1 MTLRTRIILV
11 AVSVTLLAMI
21 SQIVAGWLLQGES
34 EERFSHA
41 TIGGKASLWEKIIS
55 SQLDQMQVGTTSLTR
70 DRDTQEAL
78 AKGNLKALSDS
89 VRTTYNLLSAS
100 NVLSKLLVAD
110 TSGKLLVSLPAE
122 HSGETRLTLVKDA
135 LREGRVKRGIERD
148 DDNELVAVVVFPMYA
163 GGKLAGAG
171 VYSRSL
177 QAALADFKQND
188 KSEVSI
194 LNDAGKAEVTTNAE
208 VAKNLN
214 VDMPVAGQ
222 NAVLRS
228 RIGDI
233 GYTVAVLPVLNAAGK
248 PLAHL
253 VSANDHTAGYKKKT
267 TITMI
272 AVVMVLVV
280 IGAAIGVT
288 YWYMT
293 RAFRPLNAVIASV
306 NAIAKGDLA
315 VHIEAATSQDETGQL
330 QTATREM
337 AKGLHELISEV
348 TGSTAQLSAAAEEM
362 SVIIDQSRRGM
373 QSQQSEIDQIAT
385 AMHEMATTVQEVA
398 RNAAA
403 AADAAHKADDEAK
416 SGQRVV
422 IQTVEAI
429 DAVAH
434 EVEAAAEVIHKLA
447 ADSTSI
453 GTVLDVIRGIAEQ
466 TNLLALNAAIEAARA
481 GEQGR
486 GFAVVADEVRTLATR
501 TQESTQEIQKMIER
515 LQTGAKSA
523 VQVMEQGRS
532 KAQVSVQ
539 QAAKAGTSLDNI
551 AAAAGAISDMNA
563 QIASA
568 AEEQGA
574 VAEEINRNI
583 SNISQIANQTAS
595 GAEQNAAAGAELAR
609 LAVRLQGLV
618 GKFKV

>member
-11 AVSVTLLAMI
+11 AVSVTLLATI
-21 SQIVAGWLLQGES
+21 SMIVASWLLQGEA
-34 EERFSHA
+34 EERFTKA
-41 TIGGKASLWEKIIS
+41 TITGKEVLWGKIIS
-55 SQLDQMQVGTTSLTR
+55 GQLDQMQAGTTSLTR
-70 DRDTQEAL
+70 DRDTQDAL
-78 AKGNLKALSDS
+78 AKGNLKALGDS

-100 NVLSKLLVAD
+100 NVLSKLAIAD
-110 TSGKLLVSLPAE
+110 TSGKLLVSLPNE
-122 HSGETRLTLVKDA
+122 HSGETHMALVKDA

-148 DDNELVAVVVFPMYA
+148 DDGELVTVVAFPMYA
-163 GGKLAGAG
+163 GGKIAGAG
-171 VYSRSL
+171 VYARGL
-177 QAALADFKQND
+177 QAAIDDFKMND
-188 KSEVSI
+188 KSEVFI
-194 LNDAGKAEVTTNAE
+194 LSEAGKTELSTNPE
-208 VAKNLN
+208 MAKGLTIRLPALGK
-214 VDMPVAGQ
+214 D
-222 NAVLRS
+222 AVLDS
-228 RIGDI
+228 HIGDAT
-233 GYTVAVLPVLNAAGK
+233 YTIAVLPVQDAAAK

-253 VSANDHTAGYKKKT
+253 VGANDHTAGYKKKL
-267 TITMI
+267 TITLSAI
-272 AVVMVLVV
+272 AAVLLV

-293 RAFRPLNAVIASV
+293 RAFRPLNTVIASV
-306 NAIAKGDLA
+306 NDIAKGNLA
-315 VHIEAATSQDETGQL
+315 VRIEEATSQDETGQL
-330 QTATREM
+330 QTATRQMVAE
-337 AKGLHELISEV
+337 LHSLISEV

-362 SVIIDQSRRGM
+362 SVITEQSKRGVH
-373 QSQQSEIDQIAT
+373 QQQSEIDQIAT
-385 AMHEMATTVQEVA
+385 AMNEMAATVQEVA

-422 IQTVEAI
+422 TQTVEAI

-434 EVEAAAEVIHKLA
+434 EVESAAEVIHKLA

-523 VQVMEQGRS
+523 VLVMEQGRS

-539 QAAKAGTSLDNI
+539 QAAKAGTSLDAI
-551 AAAAGAISDMNA
+551 ANAAGSISDMNA

-583 SNISQIANQTAS
+583 VNISQIASQTAN
-595 GAEQNAAAGAELAR
+595 GAEQTSTASMELAK
-609 LAVRLQGLV
+609 LAGRLQSLV
-618 GKFKV
+618 GKFRV

>member
-55 SQLDQMQVGTTSLTR
+55 GQLDQMQVGTTSLTR

-148 DDNELVAVVVFPMYA
+148 DDNELVAVVVFPMSA

>member
-11 AVSVTLLAMI
+11 AVSVTLLATI
-21 SQIVAGWLLQGES
+21 SLIVASWLLQGEA
-34 EERFSHA
+34 EERFNNA
-41 TIGGKASLWEKIIS
+41 TITGKAVLWGKIIS
-55 SQLDQMQVGTTSLTR
+55 GQLDQMQAGTTGLTR

-78 AKGNLKALSDS
+78 AKGNLKALGES

-100 NVLSKLLVAD
+100 NVLSKLAIAD
-110 TSGKLLVSLPAE
+110 TTGKLLVSLPNE
-122 HSGETRLTLVKDA
+122 HSGETRMALVKDA

-148 DDNELVAVVVFPMYA
+148 DDGELVTLVAFPMYA
-163 GGKLAGAG
+163 GGKIAGVG
-171 VYSRSL
+171 VYSRGL
-177 QAALADFKQND
+177 QAAIDDFKTND
-188 KSEVSI
+188 KSEVFI
-194 LNDAGKAEVTTNAE
+194 LSEAGKAEISTNPE
-208 VAKNLN
+208 MAKSLN
-214 VDMPVAGQ
+214 IKLPAIGKD
-222 NAVLRS
+222 AVLDS
-228 RIGDI
+228 RIGDAT
-233 GYTVAVLPVLNAAGK
+233 YTIAVLPVVDAGNK

-253 VSANDHTAGYKKKT
+253 VGANDHTAGHKKKT
-267 TITMI
+267 AITISAI
-272 AVVMVLVV
+272 VAVLLV

-293 RAFRPLNAVIASV
+293 RAFRPLNAIITSV
-306 NAIAKGDLA
+306 NDIAQGNLAIRID
-315 VHIEAATSQDETGQL
+315 AATSQDETGQL

-337 AKGLHELISEV
+337 VMQLHGLISEV

-362 SVIIDQSRRGM
+362 SVITEQSKRGVH
-373 QSQQSEIDQIAT
+373 QQQSEIDQIAT
-385 AMHEMATTVQEVA
+385 AMNEMAATVQEVA

-422 IQTVEAI
+422 TQTVEAI

-434 EVEAAAEVIHKLA
+434 EVESAAEVIHKLA

-539 QAAKAGTSLDNI
+539 QAAKAGTSLDAI
-551 AAAAGAISDMNA
+551 ANAAGSISDMNA

-583 SNISQIANQTAS
+583 VNISQIASQTAN
-595 GAEQNAAAGAELAR
+595 GAEQTSIASMELAK
-609 LAVRLQGLV
+609 LAGRLQSLV
-618 GKFKV
+618 GKFRV

>member
-21 SQIVAGWLLQGES
+21 SQIVASWLLQGEV
-34 EERFSHA
+34 EDRFSEA
-41 TIGGKASLWEKIIS
+41 TISGKASLWEKIIS
-55 SQLDQMQVGTTSLTR
+55 GQLEQMQAGTTSLTR

-78 AKGNLKALSDS
+78 AKGDLKALNDS
-89 VRTTYNLLSAS
+89 VRTTFNLLSAS
-100 NVLSKLLVAD
+100 NVLSKLAVAD
-110 TSGKLLVSLPAE
+110 ESGKLLVSLPAE
-122 HSGETRLTLVKDA
+122 RSGETRLTLVKDA
-135 LREGRVKRGIERD
+135 LREGRIKRGIERD

-163 GGKLAGAG
+163 GRKLAGVG

-177 QAALADFKQND
+177 QAALVDFKQND

-194 LNDAGKAEVTTNAE
+194 INEAGKPESTTNAE
-208 VAKNLN
+208 LAKNLN
-214 VDMPVAGQ
+214 VAMPAAGQ
-222 NAVLRS
+222 NAVRRS
-228 RIGDI
+228 SVGDI
-233 GYTVAVLPVLNAAGK
+233 AYTVAVLPVLSAAGK

-267 TITMI
+267 AITMT

-293 RAFRPLNAVIASV
+293 RAFRPLNAIIATV
-306 NAIAKGDLA
+306 NDIAGGNLA
-315 VHIEAATSQDETGQL
+315 VRIEEATTQDETGQL
-330 QTATREM
+330 QTATRDM
-337 AKGLHELISEV
+337 AKGLHGLVSEV

-362 SVIIDQSRRGM
+362 SVITEQSRRGM
-373 QSQQSEIDQIAT
+373 QQQQSEIDQIAT

-422 IQTVEAI
+422 TQTVEAI

-434 EVEAAAEVIHKLA
+434 EVEAAAEVIHKLD

-501 TQESTQEIQKMIER
+501 TQESTQEIRKMIER
-515 LQTGAKSA
+515 LQSGAKNA
-523 VQVMEQGRS
+523 VLVMEQGRS

-539 QAAKAGTSLDNI
+539 QAARAGTSLDTI
-551 AAAAGAISDMNA
+551 ASAVGAISDMNA

-583 SNISQIANQTAS
+583 VNISQIANQTAS
-595 GAEQNAAAGAELAR
+595 GAEQTATASAELAR
-609 LAVRLQGLV
+609 LAARLQSV
-618 GKFKV
+618 VSKFKV

>member
-11 AVSVTLLAMI
+11 AVSVTLLATI
-21 SQIVAGWLLQGES
+21 SQIVASRLLQGEA
-34 EERFSHA
+34 EERFNNA
-41 TIGGKASLWEKIIS
+41 TITGKAVLWGKIITG
-55 SQLDQMQVGTTSLTR
+55 QLDQMQAGTTSLTR

-100 NVLSKLLVAD
+100 NVLSKLAIAD
-110 TSGKLLVSLPAE
+110 TGGKLLVALPNE
-122 HSGETRLTLVKDA
+122 RSGETRLALVKDA
-135 LREGRVKRGIERD
+135 LREGRVKRGVERD
-148 DDNELVAVVVFPMYA
+148 DDGELVTVLAFPMYA
-163 GGKLAGAG
+163 GGKIAG
-171 VYSRSL
+171 VGVFSRNL
-177 QAALADFKQND
+177 QAAVDDFKKND
-188 KSEVSI
+188 KSEVFI
-194 LNDAGKAEVTTNAE
+194 LGEAGKAEISTNPE
-208 VAKNLN
+208 MAKNLN
-214 VDMPVAGQ
+214 VRLPAIGQ
-222 NAVLRS
+222 NAVLDS
-228 RIGDI
+228 RIGDAT
-233 GYTVAVLPVLNAAGK
+233 YTIAVLPVLDAGGK

-253 VSANDHTAGYKKKT
+253 VGANDHTAGYKKKAA
-267 TITMI
+267 ITWTAI
-272 AVVMVLVV
+272 AAVLLV

-306 NAIAKGDLA
+306 NAIAQGDLA

-362 SVIIDQSRRGM
+362 SVITDQSRRGM

-403 AADAAHKADDEAK
+403 AAAAAHKADDEAK

-422 IQTVEAI
+422 TQTVEAI

-434 EVEAAAEVIHKLA
+434 EVESAAEVIHKLA

-515 LQTGAKSA
+515 LQSGAKSA